1 MSLPPLVEPASE
13 LTIDEVRRYSRHLII
28 PDVGMAGQ
36 KRLKNA
42 RVLVIGAGGLGSPA
56 LLYLAAAGVGT
67 IGIVEF
73 DEVDESNLQRQIIHK
88 QSTIGQP
95 KAESARAAIADVNP
109 LVEVVLYNERL
120 DNDNVFRVFEG
131 WDLIIDGTDN
141 FATRYMVNDAA
152 YFLGIPYVW
161 GSIYRFDGQ
170 ASVYAAGLRNSK
182 NPELAKAAEN
192 APCYRCLYPEPPP
205 PGMVPSCAEGG
216 VLGVLCASIGSIQ
229 VTEGIKLLTGI
240 GDPLVGELMI
250 YDALEMEYRKVR
262 LRKDP
267 NCVLCGENPTV
278 DSLIDYEVFCG
289 AVSEDAAEAA
299 VGSTISVGT
308 LETWFKEAEAG
319 TRDFV
324 LVDVREPNEYEINH
338 IPGSVLIPKGEFL
351 NGNALER
358 LPSDKQIVMHCK
370 TGVRSAETL
379 AIVKGAGYADAVHV
393 GGGVV
398 AWVNQID
405 PSQPSY

>member
-1 MSLPPLVEPASE
+1 VSFPPLVEPAAE

-28 PDVGMAGQ
+28 PDVGMTGQ

-42 RVLVIGAGGLGSPA
+42 KVLVIGAGGLGSPA

-67 IGIVEF
+67 IGIAEF
-73 DEVDESNLQRQIIHK
+73 DEVDESNLQRQIIHG
-88 QSTIGQP
+88 QSDIGKS
-95 KAESARAAIADVNP
+95 KAQSAKESIAEANP
-109 LVEVVLYNERL
+109 YVDVVLHEERL
-120 DNDNVFRVFEG
+120 DNDNVMDVFRG
-131 WDLIIDGTDN
+131 YDLIVDGTDN

-170 ASVYAAGLRNSK
+170 ASVFAPTIADD
-182 NPELAKAAEN
+182 

-229 VTEGIKLLTGI
+229 VNEAIKLLTGI
-240 GDPLVGELMI
+240 GEPLVGKLMI
-250 YDALEMEYRKVR
+250 YDALEMEYRKLKV
-262 LRKDP
+262 RKDP
-267 NCVLCGENPTV
+267 NCALCGENPTV
-278 DSLIDYEVFCG
+278 TGLIDYETFCG
-289 AVSEDAAEAA
+289 AISEDAADAA
-299 VGSTISVGT
+299 AGSTISVT
-308 LETWFKEAEAG
+308 QLEHMLKERDNGE
-319 TRDFV
+319 RDFV
-324 LVDVREPNEYEINH
+324 LVDVREPNEYEINR

-351 NGNALER
+351 NGNALGE
-358 LPSDKQIVMHCK
+358 LPSDKQVVLHCK
-370 TGVRSAETL
+370 SGVRSAEAL
-379 AIVKGAGYADAVHV
+379 AVLKGAGYGDAVHV